1 MTSLDVSVY
10 PDEQLHLVDTQT
22 NPATCWWWQRND
34 GEPRAST
41 SVVSGP
47 SIPVPADQAGKV
59 VRWSRPTSP
68 AGRPIGCSS
77 GRITPTIVISTGN
90 DPAAAT
96 QETLWWVSES
106 GVRFG
111 VERNQETL
119 GALGLS
125 TPPKPAPWSVLRLL
139 APGPTLSKADALVR
153 HDALPVD
160 VNVGELEQPK

>member
-1 MTSLDVSVY
+1 V
-10 PDEQLHLVDTQT
+10 
-22 NPATCWWWQRND
+22 
-34 GEPRAST
+34 
-41 SVVSGP
+41 
-47 SIPVPADQAGKV
+47 PVDQAGKV
-59 VRWSRPTSP
+59 VTMVK
-68 AGRPIGCSS
+68 ADKS
-77 GRITPTIVISTGN
+77 GWQADRVFFGPDHANFVISTGN

-106 GVRFG
+106 GARFG

-119 GALGLS
+119 GALGLT

-139 APGPTLSKADALVR
+139 SPGPTRSKADALVR

>member
-1 MTSLDVSVY
+1 VFFG
-10 PDEQLHLVDTQT
+10 PDYA
-22 NPATCWWWQRND
+22 NY
-34 GEPRAST
+34 
-41 SVVSGP
+41 
-47 SIPVPADQAGKV
+47 
-59 VRWSRPTSP
+59 
-68 AGRPIGCSS
+68 
-77 GRITPTIVISTGN
+77 VISTGN